1 MFRDRE
7 EIRRRI
13 QAVIEV
19 FRQKGATSP
28 EKALTLQELGLPPRF
43 EQAMHRRLG
52 QTKIFVEVN
61 GKYYL
66 NEERLKEI
74 HEQCSK
80 LGSGDRGDN
89 RRSGQTSWFRPVG
102 FLLMLPI
109 GLIVV
114 LVLFYLFMFN
124 GIGLFPEEF
133 LVLLVIVL
141 ALVAV
146 ARILFWRA
154 RRRNWL
160 SNRNDLQFSTS
171 KSTRFSKGLAS
182 FSLDQKTFAPTFLP
196 TQAT

>member
-7 EIRRRI
+7 EIRCRI

-52 QTKIFVEVN
+52 QTRIFVEVN

-74 HEQCSK
+74 QEQRSK

-89 RRSGQTSWFRPVG
+89 RRSGQPSWFRLVG

-114 LVLFYLFMFN
+114 LVLFYLFRFN
-124 GIGLFPEEF
+124 GVGFFPGEF
-133 LVLLVIVL
+133 LFLLVIVL
-141 ALVAV
+141 ALLAV

-154 RRRNWL
+154 RRR
-160 SNRNDLQFSTS
+160 DL
-171 KSTRFSKGLAS
+171 L
-182 FSLDQKTFAPTFLP
+182 
-196 TQAT
+196 